1 MAEEYKTII
10 YEPGP
15 VTKIIHNEPVNN
27 NVLGK
32 EFETEFNDAIA
43 RFDKDR
49 EAKVAVTLAKGKH
62 FTAGHD
68 IDILSKKQSWEPGK
82 RVEWDEARW
91 RVINDPRRL
100 DFRIWEV
107 SKPLVAGVQGAV
119 LGAGCLFVMLH
130 DVVVM
135 GENSFF
141 GLSISRVSGAFG
153 GVLQMWMGYRK
164 AFEMMCT
171 GWNVSSQELYRLGA
185 INKVVPDDKI
195 EEQAMRYAEIMA
207 LMPLEILKLSKMSL
221 QFGMNQI
228 GAREQIWHNQEV
240 NTLIHCVNSDVEK
253 EFYKIMKEKGMKAAL
268 DFRDKEF
275 EKYGFMRNKAT
286 EI

>member
-135 GENSFF
+135 GENAFF
-141 GLSISRVSGAFG
+141 GLSISRVSGGFG
-153 GVLQMWMGYRK
+153 GVLQLWMGYRK

-185 INKVVPDDKI
+185 INKVVPDEMI

-221 QFGMNQI
+221 QFGMNQM

-240 NTLIHCVNSDVEK
+240 NTLIHTVNSEEEK
-253 EFYKIMKEKGMKAAL
+253 EFYKIMKDKGMQAAL
-268 DFRDKEF
+268 EYRDAAF
-275 EKYGFMRNKAT
+275 EKFGFKRNKAT
-286 EI
+286 DI

>member
-1 MAEEYKTII
+1 MDDDYKTII

-15 VTKIIHNEPVNN
+15 ITKIIHNEPANN
-27 NVLGK
+27 NVLGADFEK
-32 EFETEFNDAIA
+32 EYVDALT

-62 FTAGHD
+62 FTSGHN
-68 IDILSKKQSWEPGK
+68 IDMLSKKQSWEPGK
-82 RVEWDEARW
+82 KVEWDEARW
-91 RVINDPRRL
+91 RAINDPRRL
-100 DFRIWEV
+100 DYRIWEV
-107 SKPLVAGVQGAV
+107 SKPLVVGVQGAV

-171 GWNVSSQELYRLGA
+171 GWNVSAAELYRLGA

-195 EEQAMRYAEIMA
+195 EEHAMRYAEVMA

-221 QFGMNQI
+221 QFGMNRM
-228 GAREQIWHNQEV
+228 GAQEQIWHNQEV

-253 EFYKIMKEKGMKAAL
+253 EFYTIMKEKGMKAAL
-268 DFRDKEF
+268 DFRDAAF
-275 EKYGFMRNKAT
+275 EKFGFKRNKVT

>member
-1 MAEEYKTII
+1 MGEEYKTII

-15 VTKIIHNEPVNN
+15 VTKIIHNEPAIN
-27 NVLGK
+27 NVLGADFEK
-32 EFETEFNDAIA
+32 EYVDALA

-49 EAKVAVTLAKGKH
+49 DAKVAVTLAQGKH
-62 FTAGHD
+62 FTAGHN
-68 IDILSKKQSWEPGK
+68 IDTLAKKQTWKPGEK
-82 RVEWDEARW
+82 AEWDEARW
-91 RVINDPRRL
+91 RQVNDPRRL

-107 SKPLVAGVQGAV
+107 SKPLVVGVQGAV

-171 GWNVSSQELYRLGA
+171 GWNVGAQELYRLGA

-195 EEQAMRYAEIMA
+195 EEEALRYAEIMA
-207 LMPLEILKLSKMSL
+207 LMPMEILKLSKQSL
-221 QFGMNQI
+221 QLGMNQM

-240 NTLIHCVNSDVEK
+240 NTLIHCVNSETEK
-253 EFYKIMKEKGMKAAL
+253 EFYRIMKEKGMKAAL
-268 DFRDKEF
+268 DFRDAAF
-275 EKYGFMRNKAT
+275 EKFGFQRNKAS